1 MQDRQLDNST
11 VADRLIAAHDGD
23 VALLYIYLRR
33 KGGAD
38 LEQAARDL
46 CRTMQE
52 IQSAREKLQRMG
64 LWDGA
69 APAPLPAEKEAPKRE
84 PFPLPADEL
93 PSYTARDIAGMAE
106 SDPSFASICEGNY
119 FE

>member
-1 MQDRQLDNST
+1 MKFANKRQEKRENGVIMQDRQLDNST

-52 IQSAREKLQRMG
+52 I
-64 LWDGA
+64 
-69 APAPLPAEKEAPKRE
+69 
-84 PFPLPADEL
+84 
-93 PSYTARDIAGMAE
+93 
-106 SDPSFASICEGNY
+106 
-119 FE
+119 